1 MKPIVAI
8 VGRPN
13 VGKSTF
19 FNRVTRSR
27 DALVDDF
34 PGVTRDRHYADAQWD
49 DVEFTLVDT
58 GGFAGADD
66 FAADIR
72 LQVQLAIE
80 DADVI
85 VLLLDGKQGVSP
97 YDREIVAILRSVK
110 KPVFYGVN
118 KIDGAEQEALLADFY
133 RLGIEALYPLSAEH
147 RYGFTDF
154 LDALVNSLAA
164 LTGEASSDDK
174 QQRIRLAVVGR
185 PNVGKSS
192 LINCILGQQRLL
204 VSEIAGTTRD
214 AIDTVCELNGKSY
227 LLVDT
232 AGIRRKGR
240 VSHKLEKFSIIK
252 ALKSLERCDVALIVM
267 DAAEGVTEQDVSI
280 AGYAVERG
288 CGCILLLNKWDR
300 VEKDSRTAKQYQERL
315 KEQAK
320 FIKFAPSLTISALT
334 GQRVGKIFQRVDE
347 VYEQYARRIPTGQL
361 NRFLERAIAK
371 NEPSL
376 HRGKRIKFYYA
387 AQISTR
393 PPTIVCFVNYPAAV
407 HFSYKR
413 YLINQLRQE
422 TGLDKTPIRIIFRQR
437 EGRKNKGRAAGRKP
451 LREGPRS
458 KVQGTG

>member
-34 PGVTRDRHYADAQWD
+34 PGVTRDRHHGDARWN

-58 GGFAGADD
+58 GGFAGGDD
-66 FAADIR
+66 FADDIR
-72 LQVQLAIE
+72 FQVYQAID

-97 YDREIVAILRSVK
+97 YDREIVEILRSIE
-110 KPVFYGVN
+110 KPVFYAVN

-133 RLGIEALYPLSAEH
+133 QLGIELLYPLSAEH

-154 LDALVNSLAA
+154 LDALVECLQPMSGELA
-164 LTGEASSDDK
+164 TDDG

-192 LINCILGQQRLL
+192 LINRILGQQRLL

-214 AIDTVCELNGKSY
+214 AIDTVCEFNGRSY
-227 LLVDT
+227 LLIDT

-240 VSHKLEKFSIIK
+240 VSRKLEKFSIIK

-267 DAAEGVTEQDVSI
+267 DAAEGITDQDVSI
-280 AGYAVERG
+280 AGYALERG
-288 CGCILLLNKWDR
+288 CGCILLLNKWDL
-300 VEKDSRTAKQYQERL
+300 VPKDSRTAKQYHQRL

-320 FIKFAPSLTISALT
+320 FLKFAPALTVSALT
-334 GQRVGKIFQRVDE
+334 GQRIGKIFQRVDE

-361 NRFLERAIAK
+361 NRFLERAVTK

-376 HRGKRIKFYYA
+376 HRGRRIKFYYA
-387 AQISTR
+387 AQVSTR

-413 YLINQLRQE
+413 YLINQLREE
-422 TGLDKTPIRIIFRQR
+422 TGLDKTPIRLIFRQR
-437 EGRKNKGRAAGRKP
+437 EGRKMKGEAAGRK
-451 LREGPRS
+451 
-458 KVQGTG
+458 